1 MSRMFSCFLALF
13 GVAFSPLL
21 IAEEKVRSA
30 VGTVSPDPIS
40 MDMLIQ
46 LVIGL
51 LIVLAVIVAAAW
63 FMRRFGKL
71 NFNAGR
77 NIKILEGL
85 AIGQRERVVL
95 MQVGEKQLLVGV
107 TQGRMETLL
116 VLDEKIKIDERPTQI
131 SFAERLTQALKQKAV
146 TS

>member
-1 MSRMFSCFLALF
+1 MMSRMFPCFLALF

-30 VGTVSPDPIS
+30 VSPGPIS